1 MKKYLILILF
11 ILLCT
16 GCNGNTTRDI
26 RHQGYSMNGLFKCD
40 RVYSKD
46 KNDPVDKIKY
56 LFEGG
61 YINQNGELYDVSLNG
76 IFSNNENCKKNIFT
90 HKIKAIYNTD
100 IVKADDNLLYYIKAT
115 DKNEAYSLVNNLD
128 ELYPLY
134 TLLLRDEDIL
144 KVQSINELEYYIL
157 KADGNIYD
165 YVLNKDD
172 NDNNNN
178 YSLVSMNVI
187 YDKSKYG
194 KIVDFNYAGDSF
206 KTYLIS
212 DKGIYRMNIS
222 NRDECSKYVDIVCEY
237 EFVLNEVLT
246 KYRDKIIAY
255 NGNNIITNYGQIF
268 NVSE

>member
-1 MKKYLILILF
+1 MKKVLILILL
-11 ILLCT
+11 ILICT

-26 RHQGYSMNGLFKCD
+26 RHQGYSMNGLFKCE

-56 LFEGG
+56 LIDGG
-61 YINQNGELYDVSLNG
+61 YVNQNGELYDVSLSG
-76 IFSNNENCKKNIFT
+76 IFSNEENCKKSVFT

-115 DKNEAYSLVNNLD
+115 DKNEAYSLVNNLN

-134 TLLLRDEDIL
+134 SLLLRDEDIL
-144 KVQSINELEYYIL
+144 KVQSISELEYYIL

-165 YVLNKDD
+165 YVLSKDD
-172 NDNNNN
+172 NNN
-178 YSLVSMNVI
+178 YSVVSTNII
-187 YDKSKYG
+187 YDKSGYG
-194 KIVDFNYAGDSF
+194 NIVDFYYAGNSLR
-206 KTYLIS
+206 TYLIS

-222 NRDECSKYVDIVCEY
+222 NRDVCSKYVDVVCEY

-246 KYRDKIIAY
+246 KYKDRIIAY
-255 NGNNIITNYGQIF
+255 NGNNIITDYGQIF
-268 NVSE
+268 NISE